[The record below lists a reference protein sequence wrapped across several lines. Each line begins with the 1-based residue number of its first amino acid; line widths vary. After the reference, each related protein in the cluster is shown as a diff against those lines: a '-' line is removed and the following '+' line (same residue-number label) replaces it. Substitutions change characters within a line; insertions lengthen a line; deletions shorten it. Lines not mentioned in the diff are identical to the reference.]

1 MSIDSSFR
9 RTGTHYPQP
18 TAQSG
23 TQGSAPRASDTQ
35 KGPHAIKFS
44 EGAAKGPTLKSTS
57 QNAVIA
63 DLNQVLK
70 GVMELLGSLMDRIK
84 TLIGGLDQKK
94 KTNPSNT
101 DKPGNTPKANNDP
114 AHTTHTGRLDHKN
127 KAPDA
132 QPSHI
137 DKSGYE
143 PKAGKPYSTKDLVGG
158 FSQKPGSMNCVT
170 VAGIKAAMQRFGG
183 PNEVYLSVKKTPEGY
198 DVKMRDQPNK
208 TYHVTNKELE
218 YATSRSGFK
227 SNNQKILNDANF
239 MYAVSAKRA
248 QVENNDG
255 YASRGF
261 KAAVSSLDTWEHTRE
276 GLNRLGLKNHVQR
289 TTAHELARGAPGVMA
304 QNDHVFTVL
313 NGRMENYG
321 TSGHRPDP
329 RAEAFKLR

>member
-9 RTGTHYPQP
+9 STGTHYRQP
-18 TAQSG
+18 TGQSG
-23 TQGSAPRASDTQ
+23 TQGSAPRAPNTP
-35 KGPHAIKFS
+35 KGPHAIRFS
-44 EGAAKGPTLKSTS
+44 ESAAKATTLNSTS
-57 QNAVIA
+57 QNASVA
-63 DLNQVLK
+63 DLNQALK
-70 GVMELLGSLMDRIK
+70 GVMQLLGSLMDRIK
-84 TLIGGLDQKK
+84 TLLGDLDQKK
-94 KTNPSNT
+94 QTKPSNT
-101 DKPGNTPKANNDP
+101 DKPGNT
-114 AHTTHTGRLDHKN
+114 HHTGHLDRKN

-132 QPSHI
+132 RPSHI
-137 DKSGYE
+137 DKSGSE
-143 PKAGKPYSTKDLVGG
+143 PKAGKAYSPKELVGG

-170 VAGIKAAMQRFGG
+170 IAGIKAAMQKFGG
-183 PNEVYLSVKKTPEGY
+183 PNEVYLSVKKTTDGY
-198 DVKMRDQPNK
+198 DVKMRDQPDK

-218 YATSRSGFK
+218 YATSRSGFRG
-227 SNNQKILNDANF
+227 NNQKILNDANF